1 MTGQYEADLDKP
13 GHVPGEYVY
22 SDLLEVREP
31 FWRPLFL
38 AIIGGLSG
46 GIVAALLVGAAR

>member
-1 MTGQYEADLDKP
+1 MTDHDYPFTE
-13 GHVPGEYVY
+13 
-22 SDLLEVREP
+22 LLEVRQP

-46 GIVAALLVGAAR
+46 GILGAFMTLYVLGK